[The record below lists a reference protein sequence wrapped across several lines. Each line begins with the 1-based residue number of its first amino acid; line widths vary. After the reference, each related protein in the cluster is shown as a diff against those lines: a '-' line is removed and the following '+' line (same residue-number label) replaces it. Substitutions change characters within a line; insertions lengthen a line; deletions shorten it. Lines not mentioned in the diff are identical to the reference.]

1 MGVIW
6 DYFKEKLRFPLI
18 QSPGP
23 LAQMAK
29 GGAEAAD
36 LTRDHEIWLR
46 DQFLANQCDDQFL
59 SDFGASRGIRRW
71 PYEPEVLWRDRV
83 IRAYVFYMLGG
94 KAAGVA
100 QIFDMAGVDADIIE
114 PRDSHDAWT
123 VRGGVRLDGT
133 WQVNGSEKLIAPYR
147 ISYAGLLAWAEF
159 MVSAAIDDAADE
171 AWESLLRSIVA
182 EFKPA
187 RSIPYYRFYAS
198 AEISQP
204 HDSESEGYI
213 RGESRVHG
221 LHCGLRVDG
230 TWGLGTLITLNG
242 TWAIDGAMRLGQFI
256 AEKQI
261 TNCRVFSDG
270 YIHGAVDVIA
280 GFLLPNFYR
289 LGIGPA
295 YFQVTDEDPE
305 ILDGALQVGYEDAK
319 KLDGTWQIGKYAA
332 GSVLWPFVKRSEGR
346 IWIDLSLSQPV
357 DIETEGAIRAQCLVN
372 TGRCTNHLDGSWTLG
387 PHITLS
393 GGSPRPLDGS
403 WTVGGGGEACRQI
416 TNCHV
421 ASEQNVYVDAE
432 ISMAVRRY
440 FSLDTADPVA
450 LDGSHVL
457 GYAEGDFWPQARG
470 AIITPTVYY
479 GGSADALP
487 LDIILGG
494 LADDLP
500 TNVVMSETWQPTVYY
515 GGSAD
520 ALPLDVILGGLA
532 DDLPTNVVMSDLP

>member
-94 KAAGVA
+94 QAAGVA

-204 HDSESEGYI
+204 HACTDEARLISNTRLSGW
-213 RGESRVHG
+213 S
-221 LHCGLRVDG
+221 CGLRLDG
-230 TWGLGTLITLNG
+230 TWGLGR
-242 TWAIDGAMRLGQFI
+242 AIR
-256 AEKQI
+256 
-261 TNCRVFSDG
+261 
-270 YIHGAVDVIA
+270 
-280 GFLLPNFYR
+280 
-289 LGIGPA
+289 
-295 YFQVTDEDPE
+295 
-305 ILDGALQVGYEDAK
+305 LDGSWCLNRGWQIGQTWPRGVIVNKLDGSRA
-319 KLDGTWQIGKYAA
+319 LDGTWQ
-332 GSVLWPFVKRSEGR
+332 
-346 IWIDLSLSQPV
+346 LSMVFLPHHKIL
-357 DIETEGAIRAQCLVN
+357 DCRLETTGDIRAEADVTAWRTPGNYFQVAA
-372 TGRCTNHLDGSWTLG
+372 D
-387 PHITLS
+387 
-393 GGSPRPLDGS
+393 SPVPLDGDYQLGRAYDR
-403 WTVGGGGEACRQI
+403 WP
-416 TNCHV
+416 HV
-421 ASEQNVYVDAE
+421 ATDEWSSNDRPVYA
-432 ISMAVRRY
+432 
-440 FSLDTADPVA
+440 
-450 LDGSHVL
+450 
-457 GYAEGDFWPQARG
+457 
-470 AIITPTVYY
+470 
-479 GGSADALP
+479 
-487 LDIILGG
+487 
-494 LADDLP
+494 
-500 TNVVMSETWQPTVYY
+500 

-520 ALPLDVILGGLA
+520 ALPLDVIYSGPLPRMWYSGGSAEHLPLSSIYGGDLDGLPRDVMLGGDYAPEPDTIIYPELSRRIILGGSPGRLPDDVIWGGNA
-532 DDLPTNVVMSDLP
+532 RVLPEDVIDYGLLPRTWYFGGSAEALPKDIVFGGLIEDLPTAILEAIL